1 MPLYSHSRLQTYEN
15 CPLQFKYKY
24 VERIETEME
33 QTIEA
38 FLGSRAHESLEKL
51 YRDQKMAKQTSLEE
65 LLFHFNQIWQKNW
78 TDSILI
84 VRKEYAAED
93 YRKLG
98 EKCLADYYHHYH
110 PFDQAKTL
118 GLEQTILIALD
129 DAGRYKIRGFIDR
142 LALKKDGQY
151 EIHDYKTSGHLPDQ
165 SILDTD
171 RQLALYQ
178 IGVEDRWKDAR
189 KVDLVWHYLVFDKE
203 MRSQRTPEELKQL
216 KAQTIELI
224 NQIEKAKKEDDLP
237 PRESHLCEW
246 CQFFSVCPA
255 KKHFYQ
261 VELLPPED
269 YLKDGGVQLVNKY
282 ISLMQKR
289 TGLESEKKAL
299 EELIYNYVRN
309 EGLHVIR
316 GSDHKLNVKIE
327 HKEKFPSKSSDPRR
341 WEKLEKM
348 LKSLN
353 KWDEVSR
360 LDPYQLLD
368 RMKKQEWDK
377 ETIEKLKTFLIKEE
391 ERRIYTSRLRDEDK
405 LSD

>member
-15 CPLQFKYKY
+15 CPLQFKYRY
-24 VERIETEME
+24 VEKIETETE

-38 FLGSRAHESLEKL
+38 FLGSRVHDTLEKL
-51 YRDQKMAKQTSLEE
+51 YRDVKMAKETPVEE
-65 LLFHFNQIWQKNW
+65 LLSYFTQIWQKNW
-78 TDSILI
+78 LDSILV
-84 VRKEYAAED
+84 VRKEYTPED

-98 EKCLADYYHHYH
+98 QKCLTDYYHRYY
-110 PFDQAKTL
+110 PFDQGKTL
-118 GLEQTILIALD
+118 GLEQIILISLD
-129 DAGRYKIRGFIDR
+129 DAAKYRIRGFIDR
-142 LALKKDGQY
+142 LTLRDDGQY
-151 EIHDYKTSGHLPDQ
+151 EIHDYKTSAHLPDQ
-165 SILDTD
+165 STLDSD

-178 IGVEDRWKDAR
+178 IGVETRWKDV
-189 KVDLVWHYLVFDKE
+189 KEVDLVWHYLAFDKE
-203 MRSQRTPEELKQL
+203 MRSRRTPAELKEL

-224 NQIEKAKKEDDLP
+224 NHIEKAKSREEFP

-246 CQFFSVCPA
+246 CQFFSVCPS

-282 ISLMQKR
+282 VNLMQKR
-289 TGLESEKKAL
+289 KELESEKKAL
-299 EELIYNYVRN
+299 EELIYNYIRN
-309 EGLHVIR
+309 ENLQVIR

-327 HKEKFPSKSSDPRR
+327 EKEKLPSKNSDPQR
-341 WEKLEKM
+341 WERLEKM
-348 LKSLN
+348 VKSLK

-360 LDPYQLLD
+360 LDPHQLLD
-368 RMKKQEWDK
+368 RIKTEAWDK

>member
-38 FLGSRAHESLEKL
+38 FLGSRVHESLEKL
-51 YRDQKMAKQTSLEE
+51 YRDQKMAKQTSLNE

-110 PFDQAKTL
+110 PFDEGKTL
-118 GLEQTILIALD
+118 GLEQTILISLD
-129 DAGRYKIRGFIDR
+129 DAGRYRIRGFIDR

-151 EIHDYKTSGHLPDQ
+151 EIHDYKTSGYLPDQ
-165 SILDTD
+165 STLDTD

-178 IGVEDRWKDAR
+178 IGVEDRWKDAG

-203 MRSQRTPEELKQL
+203 MRSQRTSEELKQL

-224 NQIEKAKKEDDLP
+224 NQIEKAKKEDNLP

-246 CQFFSVCPA
+246 CQFFSICPT

-269 YLKDGGVQLVNKY
+269 YLKDGGVKLVNGY
-282 ISLMQKR
+282 VNLMQKR
-289 TGLESEKKAL
+289 KGLESEKKAL
-299 EELIYNYVRN
+299 EELIYSYVKN
-309 EGLHVIR
+309 EGLQVIR
-316 GSDHKLNVKIE
+316 GSDFKLKVKIE
-327 HKEKFPSKSSDPRR
+327 EKEKLPTKKSSPED
-341 WEKLEKM
+341 WERLERVIKE
-348 LKSLN
+348 KG
-353 KWDEVSR
+353 KWDQVSKV
-360 LDPYQLLD
+360 DPYLLLD
-368 RMKKQEWDK
+368 IIKKEAWDK
-377 ETIEKLKTFLIKEE
+377 ETIGKLKDFLTREE
-391 ERRIYTSRLRDEDK
+391 EKRIYTSKLRDEDK

>member
-38 FLGSRAHESLEKL
+38 FLGSRVHESLEKL
-51 YRDQKMAKQTSLEE
+51 YRDQKMAKQTSLKE
-65 LLFHFNQIWQKNW
+65 LFSHFNQIWQKNW
-78 TDSILI
+78 IDSILI

-110 PFDQAKTL
+110 PFDQGKTL
-118 GLEQTILIALD
+118 GLEQTILMSLD
-129 DAGRYKIRGFIDR
+129 DAGRYRIRGFIDR
-142 LALKKDGQY
+142 LALKEDGQY

-165 SILDTD
+165 STLDTD

-178 IGVEDRWKDAR
+178 IGVEDRWKDAK

-203 MRSQRTPEELKQL
+203 MRSLRTPEELKAL
-216 KAQTIELI
+216 KTQTVELI
-224 NQIEKAKKEDDLP
+224 NQIEKAKKEDNLP

-246 CQFFSVCPA
+246 CQFFSICPT

-269 YLKDGGVQLVNKY
+269 YLKDGGVKLVNKY
-282 ISLMQKR
+282 INLIQKR
-289 TGLESEKKAL
+289 KGLESEKKAL
-299 EELIYNYVRN
+299 DELIYSYVKN
-309 EGLHVIR
+309 EGLQVIR
-316 GSDHKLNVKIE
+316 GSDFKLNVKIE
-327 HKEKFPSKSSDPRR
+327 IKEKLPTKKSSPED
-341 WEKLEKM
+341 WERLERVIREKG
-348 LKSLN
+348 
-353 KWDEVSR
+353 KWDQVSK
-360 LDPYQLLD
+360 LDPYLLLD
-368 RMKKQEWDK
+368 IIKKEAWDK
-377 ETIEKLKTFLIKEE
+377 ETVRKLKDFLTREE
-391 ERRIYTSRLRDEDK
+391 EKRIYTSKLRDEDK